1 MEDNKVKQTD
11 FGLIGFRATY
21 TADNTNMYIAPSIK
35 KETNLKPKCIGL
47 VVSSDHKFSTYSG
60 KTIIYYMGHVQRTPN
75 VIAIIVFTTAGQYFL
90 TAPRN
95 LSTQNSINYLDT

>member
-35 KETNLKPKCIGL
+35 KETNLKPISASVWLL
-47 VVSSDHKFSTYSG
+47 VVITNTVG
-60 KTIIYYMGHVQRTPN
+60 R
-75 VIAIIVFTTAGQYFL
+75 L
-90 TAPRN
+90 
-95 LSTQNSINYLDT
+95 